1 MAFTFKRASRAMLA
15 TSSTTGA
22 AFLATG
28 LSPIMPVASFG
39 FFAGILIPINF
50 LLVITFYPAI
60 LIIYEKHTKKMC
72 VCKRKKIARKDDEQE

>member
-1 MAFTFKRASRAMLA
+1 MAFTFRRASRSMLA

-28 LSPIMPVASFG
+28 LSKIMPISSFG
-39 FFAGILIPINF
+39 FFAGILIPVNF

-60 LIIYEKHTKKMC
+60 LMIYVKYTSKMC
-72 VCKRKKIARKDDEQE
+72 IRKKKAEKDAKDIEN